1 MIFASFPKN
10 CEKPFL
16 FKYLSIQKSF
26 LMKVALVT
34 GSAKGLGKVILQNL
48 ANQGFAVV
56 IHYHTNQQAALDL
69 EAELQ
74 TNHIETMVIQA
85 DLNRLEEIENL
96 FAAIKEKFGRLD
108 VLVNNVGNYLKK
120 NILELS
126 FEEWNSLIQNNL
138 NAVFYC
144 CQLAIQMMQAQ
155 QYGRIINIGF
165 AGVGNVQ
172 AEPQITPYFIAKNGV
187 LILTKSFA
195 QALAN
200 RNIHINMVSPGVLE
214 NSLSQPIDEIPKGR
228 LATLQEFADT
238 VNFLLSDKA
247 DYLTGIH
254 IEVAGGWRL

>member
-1 MIFASFPKN
+1 
-10 CEKPFL
+10 
-16 FKYLSIQKSF
+16 
-26 LMKVALVT
+26 MKVALVT

-56 IHYHTNQQAALDL
+56 IHYHTSQQDALDL

-74 TNHIETMVIQA
+74 AKNVQTLVFQA
-85 DLNRLEEIENL
+85 DLNQVEEAKKL
-96 FAAIKEKFGRLD
+96 FEAIQKRFGRLD

-120 NILELS
+120 SILEVS
-126 FEEWNSLIQNNL
+126 FEEWNGLIQNNL

-144 CQLAIQMMQAQ
+144 CQLAIQMMQTQ

-165 AGVGNVQ
+165 AGAGNVQ
-172 AEPQITPYFIAKNGV
+172 AESQITPYFIAKNGV

-195 QALAN
+195 QALASS
-200 RNIHINMVSPGVLE
+200 NIHVNMVSPGVLE
-214 NSLSQPIDEIPKGR
+214 NSISQPIHEIPKGR